1 MTREYAAG
9 QNEEHGTKTNNTE
22 KQNHITRVFF
32 VLFVFRRVVVFFV
45 ALLVFRRV
53 VTFFSRIVLFS
64 LALLVFS
71 SLRCSFFPR
80 VVSFFPS
87 RC

>member
-32 VLFVFRRVVVFFV
+32 VLFVFRRVVVFFRRV
-45 ALLVFRRV
+45 VSFFLVLLVFFFRCVVSVLLALLVFR
-53 VTFFSRIVLFS
+53 
-64 LALLVFS
+64 
-71 SLRCSFFPR
+71 C
-80 VVSFFPS
+80 
-87 RC
+87 